1 MTPNKYQESPK
12 TKTVSLVKQF
22 RSQTTLTVYF
32 SGCSSRYE
40 AELVVFMV
48 SFCLSLGINIG
59 LKYYLRHELFNE
71 KKPYIQLQTKFK
83 HCASYI
89 SYWLRSTCITSTL
102 TVFTNSNIFQQTH
115 APNITHILVSKIIG
129 IVMMLEDYLL
139 ELESVF
145 I

>member
-1 MTPNKYQESPK
+1 M
-12 TKTVSLVKQF
+12 
-22 RSQTTLTVYF
+22 
-32 SGCSSRYE
+32 
-40 AELVVFMV
+40 FMV
-48 SFCLSLGINIG
+48 SFCLRLGINIG

-71 KKPYIQLQTKFK
+71 KKPYIQLQTIFK

-102 TVFTNSNIFQQTH
+102 TVFTNSNIFWQTY
-115 APNITHILVSKIIG
+115 APNITHILESKIIG
-129 IVMMLEDYLL
+129 ILMMLEEYLL